1 MSQCVGVVR
10 AMKYVRDGRSNV
22 HSARAQHARLVRTSS
37 VARERP
43 TGTPSHHVR
52 GQQNSWPRRGMFSRD
67 DFDHFWMPA
76 LR

>member
-52 GQQNSWPRRGMFSRD
+52 GQQNSWPRRGVFESSPIP
-67 DFDHFWMPA
+67 DFNWAPVG
-76 LR
+76 